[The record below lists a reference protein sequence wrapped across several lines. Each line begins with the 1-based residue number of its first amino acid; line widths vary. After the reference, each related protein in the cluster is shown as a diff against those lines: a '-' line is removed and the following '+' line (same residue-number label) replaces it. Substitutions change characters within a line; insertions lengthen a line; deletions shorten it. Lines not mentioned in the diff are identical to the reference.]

1 MCRLLLLLCLLPVAA
16 LADGPPRDPYIQ
28 VDGHGEMHVAPDMAV
43 VSLTLE
49 TPEEDEIESVV
60 VEEALRLMAT
70 EQGWEVEHVM
80 VVGA

>member
-1 MCRLLLLLCLLPVAA
+1 M
-16 LADGPPRDPYIQ
+16 GTF
-28 VDGHGEMHVAPDMAV
+28 V

-49 TPEEDEIESVV
+49 TPEADEIESVV